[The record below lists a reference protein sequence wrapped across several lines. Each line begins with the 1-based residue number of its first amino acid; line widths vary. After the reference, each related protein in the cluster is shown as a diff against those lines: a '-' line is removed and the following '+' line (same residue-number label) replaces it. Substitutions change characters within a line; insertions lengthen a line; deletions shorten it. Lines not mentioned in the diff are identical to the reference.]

1 MARDETAPQRG
12 HRRSE
17 GVPGAQFAPRG
28 ARGRAPM
35 RLGSLAYEQI
45 KERLLEGGYRP
56 GQRLSAVELG
66 AELGVS
72 KQPVMEALRLLSAD
86 GLVTIIPQV
95 GCEVARYELQEVQDF
110 FALFASMEGT
120 IAGLAATRCTEAGLR
135 GLDAIS
141 ARIGHLTSE
150 TDPAARSH
158 HYRALNREYH
168 AQIHTLAGS
177 AVVAEVSHRM
187 WDLSDFLINTS
198 GADHPLHAALDARHD
213 DHESIRKAL
222 WDHNADTARREME
235 RHILGTL
242 AIMRPAQL

>member
-1 MARDETAPQRG
+1 
-12 HRRSE
+12 
-17 GVPGAQFAPRG
+17 
-28 ARGRAPM
+28 M

-45 KERLLEGGYRP
+45 KERLLEGGYGP

-120 IAGLAATRCTEAGLR
+120 IAGLAATRCTKAGLR
-135 GLDAIS
+135 GLDAVS
-141 ARIGHLTSE
+141 ARIGHLASE
-150 TDPAARSH
+150 TDPVARSH
-158 HYRALNREYH
+158 HYRLLNREYH
-168 AQIHTLAGS
+168 ARIHALAGT
-177 AVVAEVSHRM
+177 AVVGEISHRM

-213 DHESIRKAL
+213 DHETIRKAL
-222 WDHNADTARREME
+222 WDRDAGTARREME
-235 RHILGTL
+235 LHILGTL
-242 AIMRPAQL
+242 SVMRPQQL